1 MSRLGKLE
9 AYPRAFSQRPRMQ
22 DTALE
27 LFGEE
32 ALVRIEEI
40 LSAASPDGDVREALA
55 RSLYAYARD
64 KVGKHSGH
72 SGEGSP
78 AQIRKRRNAI
88 IKAAR
93 SLQSELAATDAATE
107 TVVFMLE
114 VGGTDMM
121 LLNTFVAKLAQIE
134 MNSGD
139 MRRADPEH
147 WLLMDR
153 VANIFERTAQKPA
166 TLSDHRDGVGNRF
179 GGLFFEMAE
188 VVEAAAAR
196 AVQRPK
202 LTQSALGHRLRRLLE
217 HRAKLRAQLS

>member
-1 MSRLGKLE
+1 MSRLGKLK
-9 AYPRAFSQRPRMQ
+9 AYARTLPQRPRMQ

-27 LFGEE
+27 LFGEA
-32 ALVRIEEI
+32 ALGRIEEI
-40 LSAASPDGDVREALA
+40 LAVTSPDEKVREDLA
-55 RSLYAYARD
+55 RSLCAYARD
-64 KVGKHSGH
+64 KAGQHSSGH

-78 AQIRKRRNAI
+78 AQIRKRKRAI
-88 IKAAR
+88 NKAAR

-107 TVVFMLE
+107 TVVFRLE
-114 VGGTDMM
+114 VGGIDMM
-121 LLNTFVAKLAQIE
+121 LLNNFIAKLAQIE
-134 MNSGD
+134 IDSDD

-153 VANIFERTAQKPA
+153 VVDIFERTAQKPA

-202 LTQSALGHRLRRLLE
+202 LTPGALGHRLRRLLKYYRE
-217 HRAKLRAQLS
+217 